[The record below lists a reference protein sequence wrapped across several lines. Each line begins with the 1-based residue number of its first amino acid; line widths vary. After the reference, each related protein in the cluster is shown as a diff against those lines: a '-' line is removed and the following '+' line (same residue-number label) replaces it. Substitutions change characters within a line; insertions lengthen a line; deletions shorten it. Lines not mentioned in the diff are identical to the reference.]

1 MKNKFSISILLA
13 IFILNYSC
21 AQDLKSLDQEDKNS
35 IITNEDNYEMELVF
49 EDENIIW
56 GIEFLDDNSILAS
69 VKSGSIYQ
77 YKNGVKT
84 EIQGLPEIY
93 LRGQGGLLDLAIHP
107 DFKENKWLYLSYSSE
122 EVKGKGGNTTIARAK
137 LIDNSLVD
145 LEVLY
150 KGSPNTKKGQHFG
163 GRMVFDN
170 KNYLYFSIGDRGN
183 RNVNPQDITIDGG
196 KIYRIKDD
204 GTIPTDNPFY
214 KEENAK
220 KAIYSY
226 GHRNPQGMFKHPE
239 TGEIWT
245 NEHGPRGGD
254 EINIIKKGKNYG
266 WPKITY
272 GINYS
277 GTTITKDKSLPNM
290 EQPLYYWLP
299 SIAPSSFEYISS
311 EIYPGW
317 KGSLLAG
324 ALVFKYIER
333 VGIKDNKVISRSKI
347 AEGLGRPR
355 DVKQGPDGYIY
366 VSIENKGVYKIVPSK
381 KKNNLKISEINNYPI
396 GKELYEDFCMRC
408 HMSDGKGV
416 EGAYPPLANADYLL
430 NKRIESIKAI
440 KYGLSGPIV
449 VNGINYNLNMEKMGL
464 DNQEIAEIMNYILN
478 SWGNKTEKLVTEK
491 EVDEV

>member
-1 MKNKFSISILLA
+1 MKKIFLISILLG
-13 IFILNYSC
+13 IFITNYSC
-21 AQDLKSLDQEDKNS
+21 AQDLKPLDQENKNT
-35 IITNEDNYEMELVF
+35 IVTDEVDYEMELVF
-49 EDENIIW
+49 KNENIIW
-56 GIEFLDDNSILAS
+56 GIEFFDDNSILAS
-69 VKSGSIYQ
+69 VKSGSLFH
-77 YKNGVKT
+77 YKNGIKT
-84 EIQGLPEIY
+84 EINGLPEIY
-93 LRGQGGLLDLAIHP
+93 FRGQGGLLDIAIHP
-107 DFKENKWLYLSYSSE
+107 DFKENNLLYFSYASE
-122 EVKGKGGNTTIARAK
+122 ENKGKGGNTTIARAK
-137 LIDNSLVD
+137 LIDNSLTD

-150 KGSPNTKKGQHFG
+150 KGSPETKKGQHFG
-163 GRMVFDN
+163 GRLEFDN
-170 KNYLYFSIGDRGN
+170 DNFLYFSIGDRGN
-183 RNVNPQDITIDGG
+183 RNVNPQDITVDGG

-204 GTIPTDNPFY
+204 GSIPVDNPFY
-214 KEENAK
+214 NSPNAK
-220 KAIYSY
+220 RAIYSY

-254 EINIIKKGKNYG
+254 EINIIQKGKNYG

-311 EIYPGW
+311 EIYPNW

-333 VGIKDNKVISRSKI
+333 IGIKNNKVISRSKI
-347 AEGLGRPR
+347 AEDLGRPR

-366 VSIENKGVYKIVPSK
+366 VSIENKGVYKIIPSK
-381 KKNNLKISEINNYPI
+381 KKIKVSKLNNHSI
-396 GKELYEDFCMRC
+396 GKELYEDFCVRC
-408 HMSDGKGV
+408 HMTDGKGV
-416 EGAYPPLANADYLL
+416 KGAYPPLANADYLL
-430 NKRIESIKAI
+430 NKRIESIKAV

-449 VNGINYNLNMEKMGL
+449 VNGVNYNLNMENMGL
-464 DNQEIAEIMNYILN
+464 DSQEIADVMNYILN
-478 SWGNKTEKLVTEK
+478 SWGNKSEKSVTEK